1 MRRFRFITLTIVTLL
16 LAGCAREAFGPETTL
31 QEQGRNVLIRF
42 DFAQATRSAAF
53 TDEQCSSISSVQV
66 LAYRDGRF
74 AASAYTGG
82 TAMTEAGVYLMAGYT
97 YNFYL
102 LANAEQIPDASI
114 PADERSLADVRV
126 QLAQDGAL
134 MPMSGSVTDVAV
146 KGGRSQRVGV
156 VLERMMA
163 RVRLKLDASALP
175 GLRITSVQLKQAA
188 ADYTP
193 WAERSAAV
201 SAFDYDSATASDLSL
216 LNSGGSA
223 SFYVLENCRGTLLPG
238 NTDHWAKIPESIG
251 SDPLCT
257 YIEVGAVFEGNAKY
271 SGEVTYRL
279 YLGQDATTN
288 FDIIRN
294 QDMLV
299 SMRLSED
306 GLQSG
311 IDWKVDVSGLDTGED
326 PEYPEGDLYMA
337 QKGMV
342 KAGSASFGAFTL
354 DTGQSADVHENGIL
368 RVYKQGRDLVYDA
381 IGPGSATI
389 SIEVTDALGRSE
401 IKDVPITVYAP
412 VLSLGDTAPVYL
424 HPDGRASASR
434 TLTYL
439 DNDGQPMD
447 RSAFDPLLYAQ
458 LLEPSLDTEV
468 LESCFEIDAELSAW
482 LSDIPDTL
490 GDEALVARLS
500 AAAPSAAISPVT
512 LEFYTA
518 DPYPAGGS
526 FTVDERS
533 LISMADTPWSIP
545 VGNIE
550 GYDPETMAVSLGYD
564 GDICSV
570 SYSAGS
576 VSVLWPL
583 ASRDDSRLP
592 KAVETLHGTVVNR
605 HSARSW
611 TSPSEWKLDV
621 SVHLCVG
628 GEVFFMGGSRTNPL
642 NYGVR
647 AVWGHDS
654 VHDDMESPLVDIEFN
669 LVAARADAGGYYPT
683 GLYAQL
689 YRLSRETG
697 YPSGPDDDAW
707 YGANQPEFDIV
718 QIDQDNEAHP
728 VPAGL
733 PYTIIH
739 DGYRLVIHHYIEI
752 SPGSGGWLGR

>member
-1 MRRFRFITLTIVTLL
+1 MRKFRFITLVLVTLL
-16 LAGCAREAFGPETTL
+16 SWSCAREAFGPETTL

-42 DFAQATRSAAF
+42 DFAQATRSSAF
-53 TDEQCSSISSVQV
+53 SDSETSSISSIQL
-66 LAYRDGRF
+66 LAYRDGQF
-74 AASAYTGG
+74 AASAFTDGAAAAEPGIY
-82 TAMTEAGVYLMAGYT
+82 VPAGYS

-102 LANAEQIPDASI
+102 LANAAELDSSVI
-114 PADERSLADVRV
+114 PADERALQGLRV
-126 QLAQDGAL
+126 QLPQSGAL
-134 MPMSGSVTDVAV
+134 MPMSASVRGVQV
-146 KGGRSQRVGV
+146 KGGAPQRVAV
-156 VLERMMA
+156 SLVRMMA

-175 GLRITSVQLKQAA
+175 GLRISSVQLRQAA

-193 WAERSAAV
+193 WAQRSAAT
-201 SAFDYDSATASDLSL
+201 SAFDFDSASASDLAL
-216 LNSGGSA
+216 LNSGESA
-223 SFYVLENCRGTLLPG
+223 DFYVLENCRGTLLPG
-238 NTDHWAKIPESIG
+238 NTDHWAKIPQAIG

-288 FDIIRN
+288 FDILRN
-294 QDMLV
+294 QDMLIT
-299 SMRLSED
+299 MRLSED
-306 GLQSG
+306 GLQKG

-342 KAGSASFGAFTL
+342 KAGSASFEAFTL
-354 DTGQSADVHENGIL
+354 DTGQTADVHENGIL
-368 RVYKQGRDLVYDA
+368 RVYRQGRDLVYDA

-389 SIEVTDALGRSE
+389 SIEVRDALGRME
-401 IKDVPITVYAP
+401 IKEVPVTVYAP
-412 VLSLGDTAPVYL
+412 ALSIGDIAPVYL
-424 HPDGRASASR
+424 HPDGRASAPR
-434 TLTYL
+434 TLAYL
-439 DNDGQPMD
+439 DADGMPMD
-447 RSAFDPLLYAQ
+447 ESAFDPVLYAQ
-458 LLEPSLDTEV
+458 LLKPSVQSEV
-468 LESCFEIDAELSAW
+468 LESCFELDGDLSAW
-482 LSDIPDTL
+482 LNDIPDTL
-490 GDEALVARLS
+490 GDDALVARLS
-500 AAAPSAAISPVT
+500 ASAPSAAISPVT
-512 LEFYTA
+512 LEFYTG

-526 FTVDERS
+526 FTVEERS
-533 LISMADTPWSIP
+533 LISMADTPWNIP
-545 VGNIE
+545 IGNIE
-550 GYDPETMAVSLGYD
+550 GYDPQSMSIGLGYD
-564 GDICSV
+564 GDECSV
-570 SYSAGS
+570 TYSEGG

-583 ASRDDSRLP
+583 ASRDDVKLP
-592 KAVETLHGTVVNR
+592 KSRETLRGTVVNR
-605 HSARSW
+605 HSSRSW
-611 TSPSEWKLDV
+611 TSPSEWTLDV
-621 SVHLCVG
+621 SVHLSVG